1 MVGTNEK
8 LPQKTHTENGCVSKS
23 VVVQTY
29 AAITLERWL
38 SVLSVDYS
46 KLVYAVPPLEA
57 ESGEVSSAQIY
68 LATQL
73 AVLCA
78 RRPGTYLSE
87 VVTLQESAQRGL
99 QHICEKAQVTLR

>member
-1 MVGTNEK
+1 
-8 LPQKTHTENGCVSKS
+8 
-23 VVVQTY
+23 
-29 AAITLERWL
+29 
-38 SVLSVDYS
+38 
-46 KLVYAVPPLEA
+46 
-57 ESGEVSSAQIY
+57 VSSAQIY

-87 VVTLQESAQRGL
+87 VVTMQESAQRGL